1 MADGRCCGQVLAHG
15 REACAA
21 AGGGGA
27 SGEGA
32 LLVKLCV
39 TNEEASALIGKQVR
53 PPLPARGESHGGWYS
68 QPPVLLVNHIAASS
82 KLSIRLLLASLSPH
96 CRQHTHA
103 RSRAHMHAHTACA
116 PLPPPLSLPPQGSVI
131 RDVRLGLGGAPNC
144 FRVAERDPANPAVRV
159 VTFTGSFALAQQA
172 HEVKALPGYM

>member
-1 MADGRCCGQVLAHG
+1 VLAHG

-27 SGEGA
+27 GGEGA

-53 PPLPARGESHGGWYS
+53 PPPRGWSRTGTGIQPRFTRESH
-68 QPPVLLVNHIAASS
+68 AASS
-82 KLSIRLLLASLSPH
+82 ELRLRLSLHTVDSTLAHARVRAYTLSNPRIACATLSLSL
-96 CRQHTHA
+96 
-103 RSRAHMHAHTACA
+103 SR
-116 PLPPPLSLPPQGSVI
+116 QGSVI

-144 FRVAERDPANPAVRV
+144 FRVAERDPANPTVRV
-159 VTFTGSFALAQQA
+159 VTFMGSFALVQQA
-172 HEVKALPGYM
+172 HEVMHCTL